1 MQCCKRPELSQR
13 ALKRN
18 AVCVQAAHLEF
29 SALAEEAPAN
39 PQGYIYVTCNSVAKD
54 AIYATLVSVLKMRLT
69 MSHVVG
75 NEECVKRY
83 IRV

>member
-1 MQCCKRPELSQR
+1 M
-13 ALKRN
+13 
-18 AVCVQAAHLEF
+18 
-29 SALAEEAPAN
+29 AEEAPAN

-69 MSHVVG
+69 MSHAVG